1 MLGEDKAFQCKVY
14 PLADSITMIRINSI
28 TIFGYREGSLMN
40 KTVYGDAEKK
50 VMEHGK
56 LIVHIAQTIEKKC

>member
-14 PLADSITMIRINSI
+14 PLADSITMIPDKLYNY
-28 TIFGYREGSLMN
+28 FWYREGSLMN

-56 LIVHIAQTIEKKC
+56 LIVHIAQTS